1 VKTKTTSSTSRKP
14 VKTRPILPPR
24 KDETAPPERPV
35 PTPEP
40 VVPSS
45 EPEVKLK
52 DGGTGLSDEERER
65 RIADAL
71 RHRRARLVAKG
82 LDPDTASTAPVGTSR
97 PKRPKR
103 DPEDDIT
110 AEGWAGLYVIGTDF
124 VASRAG
130 EHWRMTDEESLRFGQ
145 ATRRVVARYATF
157 LDNPIAQLASL
168 VIVYTVPR
176 LVLTRALAAEKTA
189 EAPPP
194 PPPPPPEPRQVEP
207 SPAPVVEGSIPVAR
221 PEPPRHPKARRR

>member
-45 EPEVKLK
+45 EPEVVLK
-52 DGGTGLSDEERER
+52 GGGTDLSDEERER
-65 RIADAL
+65 LIADAL

-103 DPEDDIT
+103 DAEDEVT
-110 AEGWAGLYVIGTDF
+110 SEGWAEIYALLGDF
-124 VASRAG
+124 LGDQAG
-130 EHWRMTDEESLRFGQ
+130 DHWRMSDDRALRFGR
-145 ATRRVVARYATF
+145 ATHRVVIRYASI
-157 LDNPIAQLASL
+157 LDNPIAQLTAL
-168 VIVYTVPR
+168 AVVYVVPNVILSR
-176 LVLTRALAAEKTA
+176 KLAAEKTA
-189 EAPPP
+189 EVL
-194 PPPPPPEPRQVEP
+194 PPPPPEPRQAEP
-207 SPAPVVEGSIPVAR
+207 SPAPAPVVEGSVPVAH
-221 PEPPRHPKARRR
+221 PEPPAKSRRR